1 MNALGL
7 SMIVK
12 MGCICSR
19 ESININGSRYTVK
32 ERLGEGGF
40 SCVDLVEETST
51 KKKYALKRITCH
63 SIDDQKV
70 AMQEINYYMKLRHPN
85 IIELIDSTFKGSADI
100 VVQAT
105 SEAYL
110 VLPYYKRGTLHDYL
124 TLRSFN
130 KNHLDVNDILRIFTE
145 ICQALKF
152 LHDFTPDPI
161 AHRDLKTANVCL
173 TENMDPVLMD
183 LVIKNSCRF
192 LCSCKSAD
200 LWGAGCSEIAGYRLE
215 RCSMTYRAPEL
226 FHVESYCVIDQ
237 RTDIWSL
244 GCVLYALL
252 YFKSPFDIVY
262 ERGDSV
268 NLAVISGTIYFP
280 QDAPFSDDVHEL
292 ILFMLRV
299 NPTERPFID
308 DVIAKTTS
316 LKNKIEN
323 VV

>member
-1 MNALGL
+1 MNTLGL

-12 MGCICSR
+12 MGCICSK
-19 ESININGSRYTVK
+19 ESIDINGSRYVVK

-40 SCVDLVEETST
+40 SCVDLVENASS
-51 KKKYALKRITCH
+51 KKRYALKRITCH

-70 AMQEINYYMKLRHPN
+70 AMQEITYYKKLRHPN
-85 IIELIDSTFKGSADI
+85 IIELVDSTFKGSADI

-105 SEAYL
+105 SEAFL

-130 KNHLDVNDILRIFTE
+130 KNYLDIKEVLRIFSGVCE
-145 ICQALKF
+145 ALKF
-152 LHDFTPDPI
+152 LHDFTPDPV

-173 TENMDPVLMD
+173 TENLDPVLMD
-183 LVIKNSCRF
+183 LGSCAPAKVQI
-192 LCSCKSAD
+192 C
-200 LWGAGCSEIAGYRLE
+200 GAQDAQKLQDIAAE
-215 RCSMTYRAPEL
+215 RSSMTYRAPEL

-244 GCVLYALL
+244 GCVLYAML
-252 YFKSPFDIVY
+252 YFKSPYDFVY

-268 NLAVISGTIYFP
+268 NLAVISGTVHFP
-280 QDAPFSDDVHEL
+280 EDGPFDEDVHNL
-292 ILFMLRV
+292 VRFMLKV
-299 NPTERPFID
+299 NPSERPFID
-308 DVIAKTTS
+308 KVIAKTTD
-316 LKNKIEN
+316 LKNKLDT

>member
-19 ESININGSRYTVK
+19 ESININGHKYMVK

-40 SCVDLVEETST
+40 SCVDLVENTTT

-63 SIDDQKV
+63 SIDDQKI
-70 AMQEINYYMKLRHPN
+70 AMQEINYYKKLRHPN
-85 IIELIDSTFKGSADI
+85 IIELVDSTFKGSADI

-105 SEAYL
+105 SEAFL
-110 VLPYYKRGTLHDYL
+110 VLPYFKRGTLHDCL

-130 KNHLDVNDILRIFTE
+130 KNYIEIKEVLRIFNE

-173 TENMDPVLMD
+173 TENMEPVLMD
-183 LVIKNSCRF
+183 LGSCAPAKVQI
-192 LCSCKSAD
+192 C
-200 LWGAGCSEIAGYRLE
+200 GAQDAQKLQDIAAE
-215 RCSMTYRAPEL
+215 RSSMTYRAPEL

-237 RTDIWSL
+237 RTDIW
-244 GCVLYALL
+244 
-252 YFKSPFDIVY
+252 
-262 ERGDSV
+262 
-268 NLAVISGTIYFP
+268 
-280 QDAPFSDDVHEL
+280 DVHEL
-292 ILFMLRV
+292 VLFMLNV
-299 NPTERPFID
+299 NPSERPFID
-308 DVIAKTTS
+308 DVIAKTGD
-316 LKNKIEN
+316 LKNKIDTI
-323 VV
+323 V

>member
-19 ESININGSRYTVK
+19 ESIDINGSKYVVK

-40 SCVDLVEETST
+40 SCVDLVENTST
-51 KKKYALKRITCH
+51 KKRYALKRITCH
-63 SIDDQKV
+63 SLEDQKI
-70 AMQEINYYMKLRHPN
+70 AMQEITYYKKLRHPS

-105 SEAYL
+105 SEAFL
-110 VLPYYKRGTLHDYL
+110 LLPYFKRGTLHDYL

-130 KNHLDVNDILRIFTE
+130 KNYLDIKEVLRIFGE
-145 ICQALKF
+145 ICQAIKF

-173 TENMDPVLMD
+173 TENLDPVLMD
-183 LVIKNSCRF
+183 LGSCAPAKVQI
-192 LCSCKSAD
+192 C
-200 LWGAGCSEIAGYRLE
+200 GAQDAQKLQDIAAE

-244 GCVLYALL
+244 GCVLYAML
-252 YFKSPFDIVY
+252 YFKSPYDIVY

-268 NLAVISGTIYFP
+268 NLAVISGTVHFP
-280 QDAPFSDDVHEL
+280 EEYPYNEDVHDL
-292 ILFMLRV
+292 VRFMLKV
-299 NPTERPFID
+299 APSERPFID
-308 DVIAKTTS
+308 NVITKTTD
-316 LKNKIEN
+316 LKNKLDT